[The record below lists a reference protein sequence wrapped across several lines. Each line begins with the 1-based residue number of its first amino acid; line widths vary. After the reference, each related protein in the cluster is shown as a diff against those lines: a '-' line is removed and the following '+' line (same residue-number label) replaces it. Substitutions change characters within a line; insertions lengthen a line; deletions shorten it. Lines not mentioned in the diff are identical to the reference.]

1 MPGPPEIGGISS
13 GQVERLRRRRHDLRL
28 NGTRRSIDDVHSP
41 ALAVS
46 GNITITGRPMMRY
59 LNGEALGLSRA
70 ALPRILEVDPATVYR
85 QEQRN
90 SMSSLWYYALVGIEV
105 EARSRASK
113 FVRKSHKKDAAVR
126 DVTRGA
132 TRMEAE
138 GLRHTAERTRQD
150 DQERSK
156 PTAGPKSAPAA
167 LRICDEPRT
176 PGDSDQHAGTLDR
189 PTG

>member
-1 MPGPPEIGGISS
+1 
-13 GQVERLRRRRHDLRL
+13 
-28 NGTRRSIDDVHSP
+28 
-41 ALAVS
+41 
-46 GNITITGRPMMRY
+46 MMRY

-138 GLRHTAERTRQD
+138 GLRHTAEKMRQD
-150 DQERSK
+150 DHERSK
-156 PTAGPKSAPAA
+156 PTARPKSAPAA
-167 LRICDEPRT
+167 LRLRDEPRT
-176 PGDSDQHAGTLDR
+176 RVDPATQISTRARSNGLSIIPFA
-189 PTG
+189 